1 MCFLRLFVVITIM
14 TSFKNLIIIIAEFF
28 LIDKFG
34 RKVLTF
40 FSGMGES
47 MILLFFAV
55 KNLQYVHRDRKL
67 VLEQMVIV
75 GVNSIPLVIVSAT
88 FAGMVSAVQAGYQL
102 EGFGSPNMFLGSA
115 TARAITTE
123 LAPVLT
129 GLVLSG
135 RFGASIAA
143 EIGTMKV
150 TEQIDALETLAID
163 PIRYLATPRLLAGLI
178 MLPILIIFADFIA
191 IGGSMFVGY
200 VSMDVAPE
208 AFLASVQR
216 FMVVSDFFAGIVKAL
231 LFGGSTAL
239 IGCYVGFATEG
250 GAEGVGQAP
259 IRAFVLS
266 SAAILVNDY
275 VVATIFFL

>member
-1 MCFLRLFVVITIM
+1 MA
-14 TSFKNLIIIIAEFF
+14 SFKRIIIGIAEFF
-28 LIDKFG
+28 FIDKFG

-40 FSGMGES
+40 FSGLGES
-47 MILLFFAV
+47 VMLFYFAV
-55 KNLQYVHRDRKL
+55 KNLRYIHRDRKL
-67 VLEQMVIV
+67 VLEQMVVV
-75 GVNSIPLVIVSAT
+75 GFNSIPLVIVSAT

-102 EGFGSPNMFLGSA
+102 HGFGSPNMFLGSA
-115 TARAITTE
+115 TSRAITTE

-150 TEQIDALETLAID
+150 TEQIDALETMAID
-163 PIRYLATPRLLAGLI
+163 PIRYLATPRLLAGII
-178 MLPILIIFADFIA
+178 MMPILIIIADFIA

-200 VSMDVAPE
+200 ISMDVAPQ
-208 AFLASVQR
+208 AFFSSIQR
-216 FMVVSDFFAGIVKAL
+216 FMELKDFFAGIVKAL
-231 LFGGSTAL
+231 LFGTSTAL
-239 IGCYVGFATEG
+239 IGCYVGFSTEG
-250 GAEGVGQAP
+250 GAEGVGQAT

-275 VVATIFFL
+275 VVASIFFL